1 MLYDRKKAITN
12 DQLQLQEELLSILF
26 KKDESITIFDI
37 GACEGESS
45 IRYSRLFPNANVFC
59 FEPIPTNISLIE
71 QNIETFGAT
80 SVRAI
85 EICLSD
91 SIGEAEFHV
100 SSGKPDEF
108 KNKAVDWEFGN
119 KSSSL
124 LPPDKTLET
133 YKWLEFKKTIKV
145 KTTRLDTFL
154 SSRNITSVDFAH
166 MDVQGAE
173 LMVLRGAGE
182 KISSVKN
189 LWLEVEAIP
198 LYKGQPVKKDVE
210 AFLGKLGY
218 IKLID
223 TVDKVAGDQFWS
235 QREWV
240 TERMGIGWVDARIEQ
255 LKAEEDAKKTSSFQ
269 QIRDKIQLRTR
280 LKKLFKF

>member
-12 DQLQLQEELLSILF
+12 DQVQLQEELLSNLF
-26 KKDESITIFDI
+26 KKDESIIIFDI

-45 IRYSRLFPNANVFC
+45 IRYSRLFPNANVFG

-108 KNKAVDWEFGN
+108 KNKEVDWEFGN

-173 LMVLRGAGE
+173 LMVLRGAGDR
-182 KISSVKN
+182 ISSIKN

-198 LYKGQPVKKDVE
+198 LYKGQPVKKDIE

-240 TERMGIGWVDARIEQ
+240 IERMGIGWVDARIAQ
-255 LKAEEDAKKTSSFQ
+255 LKVEEDAKKISSFQ

>member
-154 SSRNITSVDFAH
+154 SSRNITRVDFAH

>member
-45 IRYSRLFPNANVFC
+45 IRYSRLFPNSNVFC

-108 KNKAVDWEFGN
+108 KNKEVDWEFGN

-154 SSRNITSVDFAH
+154 SSRNITIVDFAH

-173 LMVLRGAGE
+173 LMVLKGAGE

-189 LWLEVEAIP
+189 IWLEVEAIP

-235 QREWV
+235 KREWV
-240 TERMGIGWVDARIEQ
+240 TERMGIGWVDARIAQ
-255 LKAEEDAKKTSSFQ
+255 LKVEEDAKKISSFQ

>member
-108 KNKAVDWEFGN
+108 KNKEVDWEFGN